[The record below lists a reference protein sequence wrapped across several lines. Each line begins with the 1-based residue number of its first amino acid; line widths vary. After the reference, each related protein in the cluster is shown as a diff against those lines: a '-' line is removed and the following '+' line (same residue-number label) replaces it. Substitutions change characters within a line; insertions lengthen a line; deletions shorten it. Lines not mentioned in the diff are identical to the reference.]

1 MSAGKVMLG
10 TAIGLAIGIPIALV
24 CARFVKA
31 QLYEFTGTDSQ
42 VMVAAIVVI
51 AVAACMAAIIPARRA
66 ASVDPMQALRAE

>member
-1 MSAGKVMLG
+1 M
-10 TAIGLAIGIPIALV
+10 ALV

-31 QLYEFTGTDSQ
+31 QLYDFAGTDAQ
-42 VMVAAIVVI
+42 VVVAAIAVI